1 MHIIESS
8 QDSFN
13 QKMEIVIRN
22 IKEGK
27 VVIDSGYYT
36 EAAMKTELKFDK
48 QLPMHNRSCFDLLH
62 AELYAIIIMCARDT
76 APAQGPSESH
86 HRILHRNQSSPPGF
100 DKACLVVFRA

>member
-1 MHIIESS
+1 
-8 QDSFN
+8 
-13 QKMEIVIRN
+13 MEIVIRN

-62 AELYAIIIMCARDT
+62 AELYAI
-76 APAQGPSESH
+76 
-86 HRILHRNQSSPPGF
+86 
-100 DKACLVVFRA
+100 